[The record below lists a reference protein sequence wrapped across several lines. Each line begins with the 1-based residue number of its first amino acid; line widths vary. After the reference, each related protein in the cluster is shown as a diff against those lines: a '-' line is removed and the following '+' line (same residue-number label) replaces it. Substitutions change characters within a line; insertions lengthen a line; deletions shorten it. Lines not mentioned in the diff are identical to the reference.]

1 MASAQMRLKDS
12 APPSLGATVKRR
24 SRCDAAVRLPA
35 ALLDRTRRARVGV
48 EVGAGRDFS
57 TSLALAAAAPEAA
70 WWVTDV
76 DPRVLD
82 APAPLRSRIVDVTAP
97 PAFDPA
103 PDLVLAVRLP
113 EELQVPAWRWA
124 RALDADL
131 AVRALKDEWAD
142 VPGAQVWGEGW
153 RFVPS
158 MRRREGFRGGAAASG
173 R

>member
-1 MASAQMRLKDS
+1 M
-12 APPSLGATVKRR
+12 
-24 SRCDAAVRLPA
+24 RLPA
-35 ALLDRTRRARVGV
+35 ALIERARRARVGV

-57 TSLALAAAAPEAA
+57 TSLALAAEAPTAL

-82 APAPLRSRIVDVTAP
+82 APAPLRARILDVTAP
-97 PAFDPA
+97 PREFSPA
-103 PDLVLAVRLP
+103 PDLVVAVRLP

-124 RALDADL
+124 RALGADL

-142 VPGAQVWGEGW
+142 VPGAQVWGDAW

-158 MRRREGFRGGAAASG
+158 RTQREGFPPGAPGSG